1 MKRTIDKQKG
11 QGNRM
16 KKRRKLSS
24 DDKKKEQKQQ
34 QKKREKNT
42 QYNIKLEMY
51 IRADRRIKCEVD
63 FCNQNR

>member
-1 MKRTIDKQKG
+1 
-11 QGNRM
+11 M

-42 QYNIKLEMY
+42 QYNIKLAMY
-51 IRADRRIKCEVD
+51 IRADRRIECEVD
-63 FCNQNR
+63 LYNQNR